1 MDYESREQRV
11 ESEESRVCIES
22 ICWQSVAPSN
32 GSYKLLYAL
41 LQMLLF
47 LLWLFSLWSTH
58 KGCCVCVCVIEI
70 VLAIISQELQRDKHN
85 ENKRNNNSNKKKQ
98 QQVHAG
104 VYLPLSIKIYKDLHV
119 LYVHVCSL
127 RWMAEVGVAAN
138 INSIGTGY
146 LTVWLYNIT
155 SNKSQM
161 RHIDITI
168 TIGKLNESW
177 TKLNTC
183 FVDFGDSLIYDP
195 LTTPKSSS
203 SWSINNLLT
212 YVYDMQ
218 A

>member
-1 MDYESREQRV
+1 
-11 ESEESRVCIES
+11 
-22 ICWQSVAPSN
+22 
-32 GSYKLLYAL
+32 
-41 LQMLLF
+41 MLCCRCC
-47 LLWLFSLWSTH
+47 
-58 KGCCVCVCVIEI
+58 CCVVVVLVVKHTQRLLCVCVIEI

-104 VYLPLSIKIYKDLHV
+104 VYLPLSIKIYKDFHV

-127 RWMAEVGVAAN
+127 RWMAEVGVAGN
-138 INSIGTGY
+138 TGY
-146 LTVWLYNIT
+146 HTVWLYNIT

-177 TKLNTC
+177 TKLNAC